1 VRRRLFVVGAV
12 LLSAGVLVFVYSMV
26 ATTTV
31 SIPLYPSEQVLDGV
45 HAFGSATMEI
55 RWSGGVAA
63 TILHVYRCT
72 VSDCSTGG
80 PEVGN
85 ATGSSGTMAV
95 GIVGGASYA
104 LSVTG
109 PSSNVTAAINLIGIT
124 TLGLVGMVVLLAG
137 IGVIAL
143 AVRRPADRSG
153 GAPIEPPSVP

>member
-1 VRRRLFVVGAV
+1 MRRRLFVVGAV
-12 LLSAGVLVFVYSMV
+12 VLTAGVLLFVYSMV

-31 SIPLYPSEQVLDGV
+31 AIPLYPTEQVLDGV
-45 HAFGSATMEI
+45 HAFGSATMEV
-55 RWSGGVAA
+55 RWSGGAA
-63 TILHVYRCT
+63 TTVVHVYRCA

-85 ATGSSGTMAV
+85 ATGSSGTLAV

-104 LSVTG
+104 LSATG

-143 AVRRPADRSG
+143 AVRKPSDRSG
-153 GAPIEPPSVP
+153 GTPIEPPPAP